1 MYSSG
6 RVSDTVMGTKAHLLK
21 ITVSYNRLVARCL
34 MFGESYKMKN
44 QSDQLNNEITID
56 SLVI

>member
-1 MYSSG
+1 MA
-6 RVSDTVMGTKAHLLK
+6 TKADLLK
-21 ITVSYNRLVARCL
+21 ITVSYNGLVARCL
-34 MFGESYKMKN
+34 MFGESYKMEY

>member
-1 MYSSG
+1 MYKSG
-6 RVSDTVMGTKAHLLK
+6 RVSDTTMGPKADLLK

-34 MFGESYKMKN
+34 MFGESYKMEY

>member
-1 MYSSG
+1 
-6 RVSDTVMGTKAHLLK
+6 MGTKADLLK
-21 ITVSYNRLVARCL
+21 ITVSYNRLVARYL
-34 MFGESYKMKN
+34 MFGESYKMEY